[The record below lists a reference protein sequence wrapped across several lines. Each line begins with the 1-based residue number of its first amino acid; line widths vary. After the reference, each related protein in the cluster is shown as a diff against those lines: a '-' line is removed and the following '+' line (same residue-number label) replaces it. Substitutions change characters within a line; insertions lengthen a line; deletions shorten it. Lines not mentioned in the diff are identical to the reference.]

1 MVDVQVTPTDR
12 EPDGYQYGLREYL
25 DCSLVILTIKL
36 NNIIFL
42 NILLLRYVL
51 MYLLMFGYLLCH

>member
-1 MVDVQVTPTDR
+1 MVDVQVTPPDR

-25 DCSLVILTIKL
+25 DCSCVILTIKL

-42 NILLLRYVL
+42 NILLLRIVL
-51 MYLLMFGYLLCH
+51 MYLLRFSYLLYH